1 MAKAVGTEGPR
12 VGAAHRFLVHYL
24 AISNTIV
31 YKAVDIFLLYSA
43 SITPQ
48 KQYADEKGIM
58 DCLSVVAAVKYGL
71 VESINNNAHFSCLRQ
86 QWMEVRL
93 RNILQRI

>member
-1 MAKAVGTEGPR
+1 
-12 VGAAHRFLVHYL
+12 
-24 AISNTIV
+24 
-31 YKAVDIFLLYSA
+31 
-43 SITPQ
+43 
-48 KQYADEKGIM
+48 M

>member
-12 VGAAHRFLVHYL
+12 VRAAHIFLVHYL

-31 YKAVDIFLLYSA
+31 DKVVDVFLLYSA

-48 KQYADEKGIM
+48 QQYADEKGIM
-58 DCLSVVAAVKYGL
+58 DCLSIVVVVKYGL
-71 VESINNNAHFSCLRQ
+71 VESINNNVHFSCLRQ
-86 QWMEVRL
+86 QWMEVHL
-93 RNILQRI
+93 RNILQ